1 MRWRKHGSADD
12 LAYDPDWSVA
22 QEWEA
27 QEAGGWSTGARGS
40 LTTVLRWGAW
50 ALLVC
55 SPVLAVG
62 AWMRDS
68 APASARQLGGP
79 RPVHAQH
86 DEAGPAGF
94 AELYVSAYL
103 SEGEVA
109 AFWPPAADLVFTGGG
124 QVAVERLA
132 AVEVEPAG
140 ERYWSVTVAVRM
152 AGTEEAEADEEG
164 TAGDGLRFFT
174 VAVRAAD
181 GGRGGY
187 VATSLP
193 AETAAPPAPGGGEV
207 GLDYGSPLAPSAGD
221 PVADTLTAFFTALLA
236 GGGEVDRYLSPG
248 AAIPA
253 VTPAPY
259 GQVRLTQLAQH
270 GQEAE
275 GGDGQ
280 WPAAADGARLRLLVD
295 LEAEAAPAGS
305 QAWRPMTYAVTVR
318 ARDGRWEVASIADAP
333 ALPRTAD
340 DGTTQGEEP

>member
-1 MRWRKHGSADD
+1 MRWRQH
-12 LAYDPDWSVA
+12 DPAPDAEWSVSE
-22 QEWEA
+22 EWEA
-27 QEAGGWSTGARGS
+27 QEAGGWSTGARGN
-40 LTTVLRWGAW
+40 LTTLLRWGAW

-55 SPVLAVG
+55 SPVLALG

-68 APASARQLGGP
+68 APAAAQQLTGQM
-79 RPVHAQH
+79 PVPAQQ
-86 DEAGPAGF
+86 DAAGPAGF

-103 SEGEVA
+103 GAGEGGEREVA

-124 QVAVERLA
+124 QVPVERLA

-140 ERYWSVTVAVRM
+140 ERYWSVTVAAHM
-152 AGTEEAEADEEG
+152 AEMADAEEEEAAEG
-164 TAGDGLRFFT
+164 SGLRFFT

-193 AETAAPPAPGGGEV
+193 AETAAPAPGEV

-270 GQEAE
+270 GQEGAA
-275 GGDGQ
+275 GDGQ

-305 QAWRPMTYAVTVR
+305 QAWMPMTYAVTVR

-333 ALPRTAD
+333 ALPHDAD
-340 DGTTQGEEP
+340 AARDEGGEQR